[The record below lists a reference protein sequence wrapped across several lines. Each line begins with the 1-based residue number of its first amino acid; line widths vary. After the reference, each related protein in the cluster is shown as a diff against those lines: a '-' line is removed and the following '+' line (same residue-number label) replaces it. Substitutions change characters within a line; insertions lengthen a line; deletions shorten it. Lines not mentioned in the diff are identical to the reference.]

1 MSPRETIR
9 LGVVPYLNVQPLI
22 THLSTPIDGVEICPA
37 VPSRLVGLLAERAVD
52 VAIAPVYSLLEHPEW
67 TMVPGVGIACD
78 GPVESVVMVSSSPR
92 DEIRRVVLDP
102 ASMTSN
108 ALVQVLWRGHWR
120 RNIEFIRRSQVHLNR
135 ELGTAYL
142 LIGDRALRLRREFAH
157 VVDLGEAWKEWTG
170 LPFVFAVW
178 GVRPGVNIGPL
189 AERLIEAPEHH
200 TQEMLIQIAR
210 AHCTEIGISLEEG
223 LTYLRSSLRYRLGD
237 VEMEGLHKYLHECQG
252 LGFGPREPVSVNIL
266 RRGDSEETV

>member
-1 MSPRETIR
+1 MSARETIR

-22 THLSTPIDGVEICPA
+22 AHLSTPIDGVEICPA

-52 VAIAPVYSLLEHPEW
+52 VAIAPVFSLLDHPDW
-67 TMVPGVGIACD
+67 AMVPGVGIACD
-78 GPVESVVMVSSSPR
+78 GPVESVVMVSASPR
-92 DEIRRVVLDP
+92 DDIRRVVLDP
-102 ASMTSN
+102 ASMTSS

-120 RNIEFIRRSQVHLNR
+120 RDVEFIRRSQVHLNR

-142 LIGDRALRLRREFAH
+142 LIGDRALRLRREFDH

-178 GVRPGVNIGPL
+178 VVREGVDIGPL
-189 AERLIEAPEHH
+189 AERLMEAPEHH
-200 TQEMLIQIAR
+200 SQDLFVEIAR
-210 AHCTEIGISLEEG
+210 AHCGEIGISPEEG
-223 LTYLRSSLRYRLGD
+223 LTYLQSSLRFRLGD
-237 VEMEGLHKYLHECQG
+237 LEMEGIRRYLHECQG
-252 LGFGPREPVSVNIL
+252 LGFGPREPVALSIL